1 LVHVL
6 LVEDDDR
13 VAGAVRALL
22 ARQGMTVRRVARGR
36 DAVGA
41 LSGVDVVLLDLGL
54 PDLDGIEVCRA
65 VRAVA
70 EVPVIV
76 LTARGGV
83 DERILGLHCGAD
95 DYVVKPCDP
104 GELVARIH
112 AVARRARPPAQQAEV
127 VRWGDVEIDLTC
139 HRVLVAGTPVS
150 LSRKEFQVLALI
162 AGEGGGVCSRERL
175 LAQAWGRSWRGANR
189 TLDVHVASLRTKLS
203 RPGLIETVRGVGYR
217 LAAA

>member
-1 LVHVL
+1 MSPSGPGGCLVHVL

-112 AVARRARPPAQQAEV
+112 AAVVPAGGRQRSRR
-127 VRWGDVEIDLTC
+127 RWCGG
-139 HRVLVAGTPVS
+139 AM
-150 LSRKEFQVLALI
+150 SR
-162 AGEGGGVCSRERL
+162 S
-175 LAQAWGRSWRGANR
+175 
-189 TLDVHVASLRTKLS
+189 T
-203 RPGLIETVRGVGYR
+203 
-217 LAAA
+217 